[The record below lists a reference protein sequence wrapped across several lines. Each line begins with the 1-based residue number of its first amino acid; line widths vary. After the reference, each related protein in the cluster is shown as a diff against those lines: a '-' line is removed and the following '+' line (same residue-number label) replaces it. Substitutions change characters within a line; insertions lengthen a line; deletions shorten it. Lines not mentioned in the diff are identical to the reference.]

1 MSDELEGYTQEE
13 FEAVLKMMGMK
24 GIYTLAVSNGWK
36 KPPATPQAR
45 LELVNQYRANKDI
58 PAFFFTDGDMGKW
71 GDERGDE

>member
-1 MSDELEGYTQEE
+1 MDGYTEEE
-13 FEAVLKMMGMK
+13 FEAILKMMGMQ
-24 GIYTLAVSNGWK
+24 GIYNLAVANGWK

-58 PAFFFTDGDMGKW
+58 PAYFFTNGDAGKW